1 MRAGVMTSRT
11 RYRRAVL
18 LILAAGFGLA
28 STLQAGA
35 QAAPMQESTEA
46 AAEADAA
53 VDVNDVDMKDIDIKN
68 LDWSQLNVDASTL
81 ISPASKARAAPGAGA
96 GTDMSWSSQDKPN
109 GSAAL
114 SVKQPLSPFW
124 DARVGADMT
133 VVNQPQTLTSADL
146 VRQKFS
152 SDSQPSQSS
161 GSAWAAIT
169 APGVASIWDKTAI
182 EARVDPS
189 QEQSKLG
196 TSLSKSLP
204 LSEQYSLTL
213 QNGYNVIRQGVVP
226 VPGIPG
232 RPVRNYE
239 TDQSARR
246 FRRPTTDGCARSAP
260 SRNCSAISA
269 FRARSAKPRSAPRT
283 RALPRDSSA
292 AGSRWCNLRV
302 RLNPGESSIIA
313 AYWPRCGQNQQSRC
327 GPVKFIV
334 RGVTALAQRVTG
346 VSSDERHPSGKNRF
360 Y

>member
-1 MRAGVMTSRT
+1 MTSRT
-11 RYRRAVL
+11 QYRRVVL

-28 STLQAGA
+28 AAPLAGA
-35 QAAPMQESTEA
+35 QAAPVEENAEAA

-53 VDVNDVDMKDIDIKN
+53 LDINDVDMTDVDIKN

-81 ISPASKARAAPGAGA
+81 INPASKARVAPLAGS

-109 GSAAL
+109 GSAAV

-133 VVNQPQTLTSADL
+133 VVHQPQTLTSADL

-152 SDSQPSQSS
+152 IDSQPSQSS

-182 EARVDPS
+182 EARLDPS

-213 QNGYNVIRQGVVP
+213 QNGYNVIQQGIAP
-226 VPGIPG
+226 VPGIG
-232 RPVRNYE
+232 SHATRNYE
-239 TDQSARR
+239 VD
-246 FRRPTTDGCARSAP
+246 
-260 SRNCSAISA
+260 
-269 FRARSAKPRSAPRT
+269 RSAKLSIADT
-283 RALPRDSSA
+283 GTSLIAGQSLSSTDDK
-292 AGSRWCNLRV
+292 WLRKIGAEQK
-302 RLNPGESSIIA
+302 LFG
-313 AYWPRCGQNQQSRC
+313 
-327 GPVKFIV
+327 
-334 RGVTALAQRVTG
+334 G
-346 VSSDERHPSGKNRF
+346 VSISGSISETPFGTSNKSISAGF
-360 Y
+360 KQSW